1 MPGSSGFETGTGAC
15 RATISITKPIR
26 GKDAHVL
33 TAMWAPDRSKPRH
46 ARVAARGSGM
56 YIKPKRQVTA
66 SKSSEGVSAKSSVFI
81 VRNSTFVMPK
91 LRARAMAQPIM
102 SGVISSPIT
111 RPRGPTTFAIAN
123 AGSPLPHAT
132 SSTELPAVMFASS
145 ISCCVTGEVS
155 ERSSSPAAQPLA
167 AALHSSRW
175 RARTSSIRRRF
186 VDRSPIRCRRGLTP
200 SHFTLPLRF

>member
-1 MPGSSGFETGTGAC
+1 MRP
-15 RATISITKPIR
+15 
-26 GKDAHVL
+26 
-33 TAMWAPDRSKPRH
+33 PDRSKPRH
-46 ARVAARGSGM
+46 ARAAARGSGM

-66 SKSSEGVSAKSSVFI
+66 SKSSEGVSGKSSLFV

-145 ISCCVTGEVS
+145 ISCRVTGEVS
-155 ERSSSPAAQPLA
+155 ERSSWPAAQPLA

-175 RARTSSIRRRF
+175 RARTSCISNCF
-186 VDRSPIRCRRGLTP
+186 VDWSTIRCRRALAP
-200 SHFTLPLRF
+200 SHFAPPLRF

>member
-1 MPGSSGFETGTGAC
+1 MGTGAW
-15 RATISITKPIR
+15 RATISSTKLIN
-26 GKDAHVL
+26 GNDAQVL
-33 TAMWAPDRSKPRH
+33 TAMRPPDRSVSRH

-56 YIKPKRQVTA
+56 YISPKRQVTA
-66 SKSSEGVSAKSSVFI
+66 SKRSDAVLVESSSSI
-81 VRNSTFVMPK
+81 IRNSTFVMPK
-91 LRARAMAQPIM
+91 SRARAAAPPIM
-102 SGVISSPIT
+102 SGVISSPTT

-175 RARTSSIRRRF
+175 RARTSSIRHRF
-186 VDRSPIRCRRGLTP
+186 AYSVGRL
-200 SHFTLPLRF
+200 